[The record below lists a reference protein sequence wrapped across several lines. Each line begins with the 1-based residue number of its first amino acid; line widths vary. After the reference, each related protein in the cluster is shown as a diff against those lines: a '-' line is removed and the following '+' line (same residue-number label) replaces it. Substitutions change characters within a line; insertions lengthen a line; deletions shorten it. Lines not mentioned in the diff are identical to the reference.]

1 MMLHRSFSHAALW
14 VALGLGLLAPRVLAD
29 QGQCESTCATKASS
43 DMQTC
48 LERCPE
54 ARDPTKASSFQACA
68 MRCKDRFDSAL
79 NTCAEHCPKKAGSE
93 SGSKKKKHKQG
104 AE

>member
-1 MMLHRSFSHAALW
+1 MLLHRPLSRAAVLL
-14 VALGLGLLAPRVLAD
+14 ALGLGLIAPQALAD
-29 QGQCESTCATKASS
+29 QGQCEAACSTKAST

-68 MRCKDRFDSAL
+68 LRCKDRFDSSF
-79 NTCAEHCPKKAGSE
+79 NTCAEHCPKKGGD
-93 SGSKKKKHKQG
+93 SGTKKKKKRS